1 MTHPRISLRRS
12 IVSIVASAS
21 LLLLSSC
28 SNQTASES
36 GSGEPS
42 PTAPSAKPES
52 YKRGFKADNPNHI
65 ISPFPPHNLIDI
77 SRNPKTGRPFQQ
89 GDFAR
94 DPSTGGIF
102 QIP

>member
-1 MTHPRISLRRS
+1 MKHLLISPRLT
-12 IVSIVASAS
+12 IVSVAASVSLIV
-21 LLLLSSC
+21 LSSC
-28 SNQTASES
+28 SNQPALETE
-36 GSGEPS
+36 SGEPS
-42 PTAPSAKPES
+42 PTTPSAKPES

-77 SRNPKTGRPFQQ
+77 SRNPKTGKPFQT